1 MNPTCRL
8 FENLGKAASRHGQR
22 KDTDLQIVLT
32 APAVFK
38 RSALR
43 FRNIVTLTATALL
56 LSACQHFGGAPAV
69 EIRQVVS
76 EQRPAGCPEQD
87 ESCPLVNIDTEHFIN
102 EPVLNS
108 LIDERLRRMTMFGP
122 ESQMPATLE
131 SYQEIFLRDAEPHWS
146 SYLQAKLR
154 ERHGDILV
162 VELSSYLFTGG
173 AHGMPGRGF
182 INFDREQNRELRLND
197 ILLPGQAGN
206 FWRVARQAH
215 QRWLVEN
222 EHAQDAQFI
231 EFWPFQ
237 QTAHIAMLKNSILL
251 KYDVYSIAP
260 YSSGHPELTIPH
272 DQLKSIVRP
281 EYL

>member
-1 MNPTCRL
+1 MNPFYRL
-8 FENLGKAASRHGQR
+8 FESNGKAANRHTQTTSLERLPMPTVFGR
-22 KDTDLQIVLT
+22 T
-32 APAVFK
+32 AT
-38 RSALR
+38 RLR
-43 FRNIVTLTATALL
+43 TLFTLTTATLL

-69 EIRQVVS
+69 EIRQIVS
-76 EQRPAGCPEQD
+76 EQRPAGCPAQD
-87 ESCPLVNIDTEHFIN
+87 ESCPLVNIDTEHFVN
-102 EPVLNS
+102 EPVLNA

-122 ESQMPATLE
+122 DSVMPATLE
-131 SYQEIFLRDAEPHWS
+131 GYQETFLRDAEPHWS

-162 VELSSYLFTGG
+162 IELSSYLFTGG

-182 INFDREQNRELRLND
+182 INFDRKHKRELRLDD

-206 FWRVARQAH
+206 FWRTARQAH

-222 EHAQDAQFI
+222 QHDQDAEFL

-237 QTAHIAMLKNSILL
+237 QTAHIAMLKDSILL

-260 YSSGHPELTIPH
+260 YSSGHPELSIPH
-272 DQLKSIVRP
+272 DQLKGIVRP